1 MGDRFNGGSM
11 EQRHYRGNID
21 PNALAQHL
29 LDTWDQGDTVA
40 QALEGEEGT
49 IVQVGQ
55 RSGGFFSDEP
65 QSALTLAL
73 EPVSDGLRVTLG
85 EQQWYRDG
93 DGQIMVGGLI
103 GFFPF
108 FFTWPLGGGRDEPVD
123 PQLSSQVWD
132 SVEGYVQQYGAVTGA
147 TRRLPQQPEAATGA
161 TTRLP
166 QQPEAA
172 TGATI
177 RLAGVYCP
185 SCGTENVSEAQRCRE
200 CGTYLQARACQQ
212 CGVSNPATAN
222 FCMRCGSSLN
232 SERAVN
238 E

>member
-1 MGDRFNGGSM
+1 M
-11 EQRHYRGNID
+11 EQRVYQSSID
-21 PNALAQHL
+21 PNALAQYL

-40 QALEGEEGT
+40 QILEADEGVM
-49 IVQVGQ
+49 VQVGQ
-55 RSGGFFSDEP
+55 RGGGFMRDDP
-65 QSALTLAL
+65 RSAVTLAL

-93 DGQIMVGGLI
+93 GGRIIVGGLI

-123 PQLSSQVWD
+123 PQVRRQVWE
-132 SVEGYVQQYGAVTGA
+132 SVERYAQQYGAATGA
-147 TRRLPQQPEAATGA
+147 TRRLPEQPGAATGA

-166 QQPEAA
+166 RQPEAA
-172 TGATI
+172 TGTTT
-177 RLAGVYCP
+177 RLAEVYCP
-185 SCGTENVSEAQRCRE
+185 SCGTQNGSDLERCRE
-200 CGTYLQARACQQ
+200 CGTYLQARDCPV

-222 FCMRCGSSLN
+222 FCIRCGSSV
-232 SERAVN
+232 SSARAVN

>member
-1 MGDRFNGGSM
+1 M
-11 EQRHYRGNID
+11 EQRLYQGAID
-21 PNALAQHL
+21 PNALVQYL

-40 QALEGEEGT
+40 QALEGDEGT

-55 RSGGFFSDEP
+55 RSRSFFSDKP
-65 QSALTLAL
+65 QSALTVAL

-93 DGQIMVGGLI
+93 GGQIMVGGLI

-123 PQLSSQVWD
+123 PQMTSQMWE
-132 SVEGYVQQYGAVTGA
+132 SVERYVQQYGAVSGV
-147 TRRLPQQPEAATGA
+147 TRRLPQQPVAAIGA

-177 RLAGVYCP
+177 HWF
-185 SCGTENVSEAQRCRE
+185 
-200 CGTYLQARACQQ
+200 
-212 CGVSNPATAN
+212 SN
-222 FCMRCGSSLN
+222 G
-232 SERAVN
+232 
-238 E
+238 

>member
-1 MGDRFNGGSM
+1 M
-11 EQRHYRGNID
+11 EQRTYQGTID
-21 PNALAQHL
+21 LDGLAQYL

-40 QALEGEEGT
+40 QALEGDEGL

-65 QSALTLAL
+65 QTALTLAL

-93 DGQIMVGGLI
+93 GGQIMVGGLI

-123 PQLSSQVWD
+123 PVLTSQVWE
-132 SVEGYVQQYGAVTGA
+132 SVDRYVQPAGAATGA
-147 TRRLPQQPEAATGA
+147 TKQLPQQPGAATGA

-166 QQPEAA
+166 QQPGAT
-172 TGATI
+172 TGATT
-177 RLAGVYCP
+177 RLADIACP
-185 SCGTENVSEAQRCRE
+185 SCGTANVREAERCRE
-200 CGTYLQARACQQ
+200 CGTYLQARACPQ
-212 CGVSNPATAN
+212 CGVANPATAN
-222 FCMRCGSSLN
+222 FCMRCGSTLS
-232 SERAVN
+232 STRSVER
-238 E
+238 

>member
-1 MGDRFNGGSM
+1 MNGRLNGDDM
-11 EQRHYRGNID
+11 EQRIYQGSIQ

-29 LDTWDQGDTVA
+29 LDTWDQGDTMA
-40 QALEGEEGT
+40 QALEGDEGI

-65 QSALTLAL
+65 HTALTLAL

-93 DGQIMVGGLI
+93 GGQLMVGGLI

-123 PQLSSQVWD
+123 PQLTSQVWE
-132 SVEGYVQQYGAVTGA
+132 SVERYAQQAG
-147 TRRLPQQPEAATGA
+147 AATGA

-166 QQPEAA
+166 HQPGAA

-177 RLAGVYCP
+177 RLPG
-185 SCGTENVSEAQRCRE
+185 
-200 CGTYLQARACQQ
+200 
-212 CGVSNPATAN
+212 
-222 FCMRCGSSLN
+222 
-232 SERAVN
+232 
-238 E
+238 

>member
-1 MGDRFNGGSM
+1 M
-11 EQRHYRGNID
+11 EQRIYQSTID

-29 LDTWDQGDTVA
+29 LDIWDQGDTVA
-40 QALEGEEGT
+40 QPLEGDEGI

-65 QSALTLAL
+65 RSAVTLAL

-93 DGQIMVGGLI
+93 GGQIMVGGLI

-108 FFTWPLGGGRDEPVD
+108 FFTWPLDGGRDEPVA

-132 SVEGYVQQYGAVTGA
+132 SVERYVQQHGAVAGA
-147 TRRLPQQPEAATGA
+147 TRRLPDQSVAATGA

-166 QQPEAA
+166 QQPEAV
-172 TGATI
+172 TGTTT
-177 RLAGVYCP
+177 RLAGIYCP
-185 SCGTENVSEAQRCRE
+185 SCGTENVPEAERCRE
-200 CGTYLQARACQQ
+200 CGTYLQARACPE

>member
-1 MGDRFNGGSM
+1 M
-11 EQRHYRGNID
+11 EQRMYQRTID
-21 PNALAQHL
+21 PDALAQHL

-40 QALEGEEGT
+40 QALEGDEGI

-65 QSALTLAL
+65 RSAVTLAL
-73 EPVSDGLRVTLG
+73 EPVGDGLRVTLG

-93 DGQIMVGGLI
+93 GGRIMVGGLI

-123 PQLSSQVWD
+123 PQVSSQVWE
-132 SVEGYVQQYGAVTGA
+132 SVERYVQQHGVV
-147 TRRLPQQPEAATGA
+147 TGA

-166 QQPEAA
+166 QPPEAV
-172 TGATI
+172 TGATT
-177 RLAGVYCP
+177 RLAGIYCP
-185 SCGTENVSEAQRCRE
+185 SCGTESALEAERCRE
-200 CGTYLQARACQQ
+200 CGTYLQARACPA

-232 SERAVN
+232 AARAVHK
-238 E
+238 

>member
-1 MGDRFNGGSM
+1 M
-11 EQRHYRGNID
+11 EQRIYQGGVD
-21 PNALAQHL
+21 PNGLAQHL
-29 LDTWDQGDTVA
+29 LETWDQGDTVA
-40 QALEGEEGT
+40 QALEGDEGI
-49 IVQVGQ
+49 IVQIGQ

-65 QSALTLAL
+65 HNALTLAL
-73 EPVSDGLRVTLG
+73 EPVGDGLRVTLG

-93 DGQIMVGGLI
+93 GGQIMVGGLI

-108 FFTWPLGGGRDEPVD
+108 FFTWPLGGGGDDPVD
-123 PQLSSQVWD
+123 PQLASQVWE
-132 SVEGYVQQYGAVTGA
+132 SVEGYARQYG
-147 TRRLPQQPEAATGA
+147 AATGA

-172 TGATI
+172 TGATT
-177 RLAGVYCP
+177 RLAGMHCP
-185 SCGTENVSEAQRCRE
+185 ACGTENPSAAERCRE
-200 CGTYLQARACQQ
+200 CGTYLQARACPQ

-232 SERAVN
+232 AERAVN